1 MTKKDGSKAIV
12 TGAGLAVLGVALLQ
26 FIIPAEV
33 DMSETDGATGI
44 LIRPDFWPKVVS
56 WLMIM
61 VGCIYSVIHAL
72 RIWKLKINLKVTEYQ
87 TISGEGDISARSKGT
102 IFGWGVFSAIIII
115 FLSASHETGLLLPSI
130 AIFLLA
136 SFGFSFSAGSLR
148 FLIALAVP
156 MVLAA
161 FFHFVANVPIPMGLL
176 EFLTW
181 S

>member
-12 TGAGLAVLGVALLQ
+12 TGAGLAVLGVALLK

-72 RIWKLKINLKVTEYQ
+72 RIWKLKINLKVILKTV
-87 TISGEGDISARSKGT
+87 TM
-102 IFGWGVFSAIIII
+102 
-115 FLSASHETGLLLPSI
+115 LTGIQHS
-130 AIFLLA
+130 
-136 SFGFSFSAGSLR
+136 
-148 FLIALAVP
+148 
-156 MVLAA
+156 
-161 FFHFVANVPIPMGLL
+161 
-176 EFLTW
+176 
-181 S
+181 

>member
-1 MTKKDGSKAIV
+1 
-12 TGAGLAVLGVALLQ
+12 
-26 FIIPAEV
+26 
-33 DMSETDGATGI
+33 
-44 LIRPDFWPKVVS
+44 
-56 WLMIM
+56 
-61 VGCIYSVIHAL
+61 
-72 RIWKLKINLKVTEYQ
+72 
-87 TISGEGDISARSKGT
+87 
-102 IFGWGVFSAIIII
+102 
-115 FLSASHETGLLLPSI
+115 LLPSI

-136 SFGFSFSAGSLR
+136 SFGFSFSAGLLR